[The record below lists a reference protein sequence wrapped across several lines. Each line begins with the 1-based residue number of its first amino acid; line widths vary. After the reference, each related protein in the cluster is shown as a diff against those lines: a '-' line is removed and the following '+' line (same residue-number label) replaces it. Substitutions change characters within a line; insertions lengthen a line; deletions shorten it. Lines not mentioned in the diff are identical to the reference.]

1 MFPTRGATTTSVV
14 GIWLMVGF
22 GLGGDTVG
30 ERVGDFVIP
39 SRVGRDDKVG
49 LEEGNTLGEKVGGL
63 EIVGVPVG

>member
-14 GIWLMVGF
+14 GIWLIVGF
-22 GLGGDTVG
+22 GLGGNTVG

-39 SRVGRDDKVG
+39 NGVGRDDKVG
-49 LEEGNTLGEKVGGL
+49 FEEGNTLGDKVGGL

>member
-1 MFPTRGATTTSVV
+1 
-14 GIWLMVGF
+14 MVGF

-39 SRVGRDDKVG
+39 NGVGRDDKVG
-49 LEEGNTLGEKVGGL
+49 FEDGNALGEKVGGL

>member
-1 MFPTRGATTTSVV
+1 
-14 GIWLMVGF
+14 MVGF

-39 SRVGRDDKVG
+39 NGVGRDDKVG
-49 LEEGNTLGEKVGGL
+49 FEEGNTLGDKVGGL